1 MKAETSPP
9 SAVRKQAPAESLGI
23 GERLRRSLPL
33 LFLNW
38 GMVFVLLAL
47 IGVARA
53 TYSGFFVKQNL
64 LNILSQNANTGIVAV
79 GMTFVIIAGG
89 FDLSV
94 GAIYAVGATLFA
106 SVSTHHSVVLG
117 AFVGL
122 AAGLAAGVVNGLLV
136 TRFRV
141 NPFVATLGS
150 ASAFSGAI
158 LIYSHSSPY
167 VVDRSSFT
175 WLGSGKAGTIPVSI
189 FVALAIFLLGGI
201 LLSRSIYGRHIYA
214 IGGND
219 QAARLSGL
227 RVDLI
232 RASSY
237 MMSGLLAALGGMMNA
252 SRLGVGQGN
261 VGSTTALDAIAVVV
275 IGGTSLTGGEGAMWR
290 TGVGLLTLAVLTNI
304 FFSLSIDPNWQLVIK
319 GGIIVGAVAID
330 VALRRRLGR

>member
-1 MKAETSPP
+1 MATENRPVPP
-9 SAVRKQAPAESLGI
+9 AAADGGLA
-23 GERLRRSLPL
+23 ERLKKVAPL
-33 LFLNW
+33 LLLNW

-47 IGVARA
+47 IGAGRV
-53 TYSGFFVKQNL
+53 TYSGFFATQNL
-64 LNILSQNANTGIVAV
+64 LNILSQNAPVGIVAV

-106 SVSTHHSVVLG
+106 SISSHHSV
-117 AFVGL
+117 GL
-122 AAGLAAGVVNGLLV
+122 AVVAALTAGLLAGLVNGILV
-136 TRFRV
+136 TRFHV

-167 VVDRSSFT
+167 VVERSSFK
-175 WLGSGKAGTIPVSI
+175 WLGGGKWGTVPVAI
-189 FVALAIFLLGGI
+189 FVALAIFAIGGV
-201 LLSRSIYGRHIYA
+201 LLSRSLYGRHVFA

-219 QAARLSGL
+219 EAARLSGL

-232 RASSY
+232 RGSTY
-237 MMSGLLAALGGMMNA
+237 VMSGLLSALAGMMVA

-261 VGSTTALDAIAVVV
+261 IGTSTALDAIAVVV

-290 TGVGLLTLAVLTNI
+290 TGVGLLILAGLTNI
-304 FFSLSIDPNWQLVIK
+304 FYSLNVDPNWQLVTK
-319 GGIIVGAVAID
+319 GGIIVGAVALD
-330 VALRRRLGR
+330 VVLRRRLAS

>member
-1 MKAETSPP
+1 METQVKRLPT
-9 SAVRKQAPAESLGI
+9 AVARGGI
-23 GERLRRSLPL
+23 GERARKAAPL
-33 LFLNW
+33 ILLNW

-47 IGVARA
+47 IGAGRA
-53 TYSGFFVKQNL
+53 TYSGFFAKQNL
-64 LNILSQNANTGIVAV
+64 LNILSQNAPVGIVAV

-106 SVSTHHSVVLG
+106 SVSSHSS
-117 AFVGL
+117 VGL
-122 AAGLAAGVVNGLLV
+122 AAVVALAAGLVCGTANGILV

-150 ASAFSGAI
+150 ASVFSGAI

-167 VVDRSSFT
+167 VVERSSFK
-175 WLGSGKAGTIPVSI
+175 WLGGGKWGTVPVAI
-189 FVALAIFLLGGI
+189 FVALAIFLVGGI
-201 LLSRSIYGRHIYA
+201 LLSRSLYGRHIYA

-227 RVDLI
+227 RVDVV

-237 MMSGLLAALGGMMNA
+237 VMSGLLSALAGMMVA

-261 VGSTTALDAIAVVV
+261 IGTTTALDAIAVVV

-290 TGVGLLTLAVLTNI
+290 TGVGLFILAVLTNI
-304 FFSLSIDPNWQLVIK
+304 FYSLSVDPNWQLVTK
-319 GGIIVGAVAID
+319 GAIIVGAVALD
-330 VALRRRLGR
+330 VLLRRRLAR